1 MDYRPMRTS
10 RPLAAFLLG
19 LLGTLVILIVFWI
32 GLDPRTELF
41 ALDMRFGI
49 TDAPLPDDILHV
61 DIDDGSLEFV
71 GRWPWDRQK
80 FAGIIDVLK
89 DCGAKAVMVDLIL
102 DKPQE
107 IRYEATAHDIYSGS
121 DKELLSED
129 TPPQPFI
136 DDSALAASVSRAG
149 NVFLAMHVDLTPQA
163 SSTLDTYDE
172 VSRFMSDNPGN
183 DFPVVLKG
191 VSGGDEDDVRNGYLY
206 HRAVTATGRFTIPA
220 DHVSAIDIRSG
231 RMTPPLVT
239 FAESAAGVG
248 CVTYLPD
255 ADKLVRRSPLFF
267 RGSGRIYPQFAVAL
281 ALKELASRHGGL
293 ATMRADKT
301 SFTIRCND
309 GDQRVIPL
317 DSNGFMVIRWPR
329 KAIGTSTYGLDHI
342 PAAAVAII
350 GEKKDELRL
359 NANRIQRSRILFM
372 GMGQNLPQDE
382 ELKKL
387 YWSYT
392 TLLTQF
398 DKAYTKRIG
407 AERKRRRTALFTP
420 SKAQNSELLLSE
432 SRQIEADHQK
442 HLEDTLASL
451 TAKLREPGNLEIF
464 LRKPPAEG
472 TTPPAEDSKDRQA
485 FLKAMARAG
494 ELHALESE
502 LQQKNLQIEGNIR
515 SLMEELKPKI
525 ANKICM
531 LGATSTGV
539 PDFVPT
545 PLGPN
550 TPGVVVHTNIINTIL
565 SGNFVYPAGMW
576 TNTIVIVLSGI
587 LVSLLASTRPILQA
601 APLSLLAAVGYSLFN
616 VVVVFAW
623 WSIWLAF
630 VAPLGAMLL
639 SFLFVTGFRQLTEER
654 AKRHIRGMFSQAL
667 SPALVDRLLDDPSL
681 ASPGG
686 RKTELTSM
694 FSDLAGFTPLSE
706 SLGAHETVALLNRY
720 FDGVTDIVQ
729 NQCGG
734 YLNKFLGDGVFI
746 LFGAPVFEP
755 DHPSRAVDAALR
767 CQKEAEKLNEELA
780 AELGDKVKLK
790 VRIGIHS
797 GEAIFGNCGST
808 ERTDYTAIGDCI
820 NLSARLE
827 SANKFF
833 GTRIIVSAHAWSL
846 CDRDNLL
853 VRPLGDVFITGV
865 SNSLDLLEV
874 IGPIDEIGESDRQA
888 IARFSEAM
896 DFVAQRRFAE
906 AHALLQQADQLRGDD
921 PVTGIYLDICSH
933 CVARGPGIEDW
944 PAECKTAGGVV
955 RLAWPGKRGQ
965 DSLFGALPNKES

>member
-19 LLGTLVILIVFWI
+19 LLGTLIILIVFWV

-61 DIDDGSLEFV
+61 DIDDGSLEAI
-71 GRWPWDRQK
+71 GRWPWPRQQ
-80 FAGIIDVLK
+80 FAAIIDVLN

-102 DKPQE
+102 NEPTKLRFDAPA
-107 IRYEATAHDIYSGS
+107 YEVYAGS
-121 DKELLSED
+121 DKEILSQ
-129 TPPQPFI
+129 TRPQPIF
-136 DDSALAASVSRAG
+136 DDTMLASSLSKAG
-149 NVFLAMHVDLTPQA
+149 NVFLAMHVYVTEQE
-163 SSTLDTYDE
+163 SSTLEIYDD
-172 VSRFMSDNPGN
+172 VSQFMSDNPDAG
-183 DFPVVLKG
+183 VRAVLKG
-191 VSGGDEDDVRNGYLY
+191 VPGDRTDIRKAYLY
-206 HRAVTATGRFTIPA
+206 HQSLTAMERFAIPA
-220 DHVSAIDIRSG
+220 DHVGGLDIRSK
-231 RMTPPLVT
+231 RMVPPLAM
-239 FAESAAGVG
+239 FSESAAGAG

-255 ADKLVRRSPLFF
+255 ADKLVRHTPLFY
-267 RGSGRIYPQFAVAL
+267 RGKGRIYPQFAVAL
-281 ALKELASRHGGL
+281 ALNEFASRHGGL
-293 ATMRADKT
+293 LYMRAGKS
-301 SFTIRCND
+301 SFIIRCKD
-309 GDQRVIPL
+309 GAERVIPL
-317 DSNGFMVIRWPR
+317 NSNGSMVIRWPR
-329 KAIGTSTYGLDHI
+329 KAIGVSTYGLNHI
-342 PAAAVAII
+342 PAAAVVRIWQ
-350 GEKKDELRL
+350 EKNRRRR
-359 NANRIQRSRILFM
+359 NAGRIQGLRVKFLNMGKGLPDNKEIKHLYFQQYIEGSKHLDMAYLERIAAEQEWRM
-372 GMGQNLPQDE
+372 TS
-382 ELKKL
+382 L
-387 YWSYT
+387 Y
-392 TLLTQF
+392 
-398 DKAYTKRIG
+398 
-407 AERKRRRTALFTP
+407 TP
-420 SKAQNSELLLSE
+420 SEKPDPAILDDLKVKEE
-432 SRQIEADHQK
+432 GFQK
-442 HLEDTLASL
+442 QLEKDVASL
-451 TAKLREPGNLEIF
+451 TAKLREPGNLEVF
-464 LRKPPAEG
+464 LGKPPSSG
-472 TTPPAEDSKDRQA
+472 TTQPAADSPARQDY
-485 FLKAMARAG
+485 LKAMAQAK
-494 ELHALESE
+494 ELLALETE
-502 LQQKNLQIEGNIR
+502 LQQKNLQIESNIK
-515 SLMEELKPKI
+515 SLMEKLSPKV

-531 LGATSTGV
+531 FGATSTGV

-545 PLGPN
+545 PLREN

-576 TNTIVIVLSGI
+576 TNTIVIVLSGV

-601 APLSLLAAVGYSLFN
+601 APLSLLVAVGYSLFN
-616 VVVVFAW
+616 VLVAFAW

-630 VAPLGAMLL
+630 VAPLGAMLV

-667 SPALVDRLLDDPSL
+667 SPALVDRLLSDPSL

-755 DHPSRAVDAALR
+755 DHPSRAIDAALR

-780 AELGDKVKLK
+780 AELGGTVKLK

-833 GTRIIVSAHAWSL
+833 GTRIIVSTYAWSL

-865 SNSLDLLEV
+865 SNSLNLLEV
-874 IGPIDEIGESDRQA
+874 IGPIDEIDESDRQA
-888 IARFSEAM
+888 IAYFSEAM
-896 DFVAQRRFAE
+896 DFVAQRRFSK
-906 AHALLQQADQLRGDD
+906 AHTLLQQAEQLRGDD
-921 PVTGIYLDICSH
+921 PVTQIYLDICNQ
-933 CVARGPGIEDW
+933 CVAQGPEIDDW

-955 RLAWPGKRGQ
+955 RLAWPAK
-965 DSLFGALPNKES
+965 A